1 MSDSYE
7 RGYRAGYKQ
16 AKKEIDDS
24 QCYKKGFK
32 DALEYIK
39 GLLSVQIARGN
50 INEYKSE
57 VEKDG
62 Q

>member
-24 QCYKKGFK
+24 EKYKQGYK
-32 DALEYIK
+32 DALDYIK
-39 GLLSVQIARGN
+39 GLLSVQIARSN
-50 INEYKSE
+50 IKQYESE
-57 VEKDG
+57 VKK
-62 Q
+62 